1 MRESIVGRSPGVRSN
16 FRSPSLRA
24 EDWVWASSRNTPNIS
39 PSGRFAAGAPCAGFT
54 AEVLG
59 SNGGFLPDAEGFAAK
74 SEFKSPSI
82 SFLRE
87 SKADGMFSG
96 GTLAHSDITS
106 RAFMV
111 EGLDEDFS
119 KFSDRDFSSFSASA
133 AQESKPSIFAAD
145 LSARAAPT
153 ASSPSPE
160 RAAMRIFSHAS
171 SASRENRD
179 SIDLSKLIGGSLL
192 LHAPAVQN
200 PQRRTA
206 LR

>member
-82 SFLRE
+82 SFCANQR
-87 SKADGMFSG
+87 
-96 GTLAHSDITS
+96 
-106 RAFMV
+106 
-111 EGLDEDFS
+111 
-119 KFSDRDFSSFSASA
+119 
-133 AQESKPSIFAAD
+133 
-145 LSARAAPT
+145 PT
-153 ASSPSPE
+153 VCFQAE
-160 RAAMRIFSHAS
+160 
-171 SASRENRD
+171 
-179 SIDLSKLIGGSLL
+179 L
-192 LHAPAVQN
+192 
-200 PQRRTA
+200 
-206 LR
+206 